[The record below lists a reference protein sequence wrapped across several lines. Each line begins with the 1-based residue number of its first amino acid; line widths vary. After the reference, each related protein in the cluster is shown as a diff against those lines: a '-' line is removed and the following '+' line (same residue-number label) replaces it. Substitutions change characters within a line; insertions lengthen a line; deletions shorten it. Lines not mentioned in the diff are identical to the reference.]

1 MAFLAQIV
9 DGVTVNKHRI
19 ENGETTIG
27 RNPNNGIVIS
37 DSTVSGLHAV
47 LSAQKNEDFSDF
59 IDYALTDANSTN
71 GVYVNAARI
80 EQSTVLRNGDEIRIA
95 WSQFV
100 FYDENESSK
109 LDMTVHLLEGA
120 QTL

>member
-1 MAFLAQIV
+1 MCCL
-9 DGVTVNKHRI
+9 
-19 ENGETTIG
+19 
-27 RNPNNGIVIS
+27 S
-37 DSTVSGLHAV
+37 VSGLHAV
-47 LSAQKNEDFSDF
+47 LSAQNNEDFSDF

-71 GVYVNAARI
+71 GVYVNDARI